1 MYPNSV
7 KERKTIDLKLRI
19 KSSLPK
25 GLQMIALLYLLWK
38 SNDKKSEIIYG
49 EEINTVGNISL
60 KLKDE
65 LFVKL
70 KEYLRQQDIIC
81 SENFEEIVNANPLLT
96 LQYEPLLVGL
106 ELVWKLCK
114 IEFVDQQKSS
124 QVERTGGNRY
134 SKILKYTKNIE
145 IIYHFLKDID
155 DLDKIFYEFLID
167 NRANLNKENEKHLK
181 ISYALTFITEDAK
194 YLIVD
199 EESNEIIFENIGIY
213 EQLLQGNN
221 VKINSSTEVKGSTR
235 ILYSLLDQNMNVYLE
250 YNKSEKLIKLSSVS
264 DTEIL
269 NFSDYYDLIENYKEI
284 TNDIKIIF
292 INSKEDTQNE
302 VKKIELQKIVYGA
315 PGTGKSYSLNQEA
328 KEIFKREI
336 LLEKSSDE
344 IPTKKYWV
352 VTCGERNW
360 AFEEFKR
367 QGIYSIGWEG
377 IKNIS
382 KLTYAQLEKE
392 AIEKYNNKFGATQLN
407 NIAHEMKIGDILLV
421 RKGVKNKE
429 IVGYGVISQEQYEE
443 EIKDNTGKK
452 LSDFY
457 HNIKVDWK
465 KFSPTKL
472 EGYPKY
478 FQRITTYKANP
489 ELIKEFEKVC
499 PQETP
504 SKFDTKEVSTVER
517 VTFYDGY
524 TYGQFV
530 GMYKPV
536 TLDNGDISYEYIPG
550 PFMKQLVLAYKNSK
564 DKFCLLIE
572 EINRAKADKVFGNIF
587 QLLDR
592 NSQGESEYP
601 ISVSKEQYKYLKEN
615 LDEEEDI
622 LERIENEGLY
632 LPNNLYIWATMNSA
646 DDGVQPLDTAFKRRW
661 KFNYISL
668 NANEKA
674 FGNEKEFI
682 IGKYKGEFVFWNK
695 FRKALNTK
703 LKDRI
708 TEDRLI
714 APFFISPNDFDEN
727 SELEKKVLNQ
737 DIFIEKVLMYIFDDL
752 LRHYPKKREQI
763 FKNGI
768 STFSDI
774 VDKNKVNSEE
784 EIQKGI
790 KEEENFLEKV
800 FLEDFIKEAFIKE
813 EKLGVQNEGENSSN

>member
-1 MYPNSV
+1 M
-7 KERKTIDLKLRI
+7 D
-19 KSSLPK
+19 KSL
-25 GLQMIALLYLLWK
+25 
-38 SNDKKSEIIYG
+38 
-49 EEINTVGNISL
+49 
-60 KLKDE
+60 
-65 LFVKL
+65 
-70 KEYLRQQDIIC
+70 
-81 SENFEEIVNANPLLT
+81 
-96 LQYEPLLVGL
+96 
-106 ELVWKLCK
+106 
-114 IEFVDQQKSS
+114 
-124 QVERTGGNRY
+124 
-134 SKILKYTKNIE
+134 
-145 IIYHFLKDID
+145 
-155 DLDKIFYEFLID
+155 
-167 NRANLNKENEKHLK
+167 
-181 ISYALTFITEDAK
+181 
-194 YLIVD
+194 
-199 EESNEIIFENIGIY
+199 
-213 EQLLQGNN
+213 
-221 VKINSSTEVKGSTR
+221 
-235 ILYSLLDQNMNVYLE
+235 
-250 YNKSEKLIKLSSVS
+250 EKLIYTDLKKLEELF
-264 DTEIL
+264 DNKE
-269 NFSDYYDLIENYKEI
+269 ENKEKS
-284 TNDIKIIF
+284 NK
-292 INSKEDTQNE
+292 SP
-302 VKKIELQKIVYGA
+302 VYQKIVYGA

-344 IPTKKYWV
+344 ISTKKYWV
-352 VTCGERNW
+352 VTCGENNW

-367 QGIYSIGWEG
+367 QEIYSIGWEE

-392 AIEKYNNKFGATQLN
+392 VVEKYNNKFGATQLN

-443 EIKDNTGKK
+443 EIKDKNGKK

-465 KFSPTKL
+465 EFSPTKL

-499 PQETP
+499 PQEIP

-536 TLDNGDISYEYIPG
+536 TLDNGDISYEYVPG

-615 LDEEEDI
+615 LGEEEDI

-632 LPNNLYIWATMNSA
+632 LPDNLHIWATMNSA

-668 NANEKA
+668 NANENIFEDKGI
-674 FGNEKEFI
+674 FL
-682 IGKYKGEFVFWNK
+682 IGKYKENEITWNN
-695 FRKALNTK
+695 FRHAINKE
-703 LKDRI
+703 LKNRI

-714 APFFISPNDFDEN
+714 APFFVSINDFEKNIED
-727 SELEKKVLNQ
+727 EKKVLNQ

-752 LRHYPKKREQI
+752 LRHYPKLREKI
-763 FKNGI
+763 FNNNIK
-768 STFSDI
+768 TFSDI
-774 VDKNKVNSEE
+774 Y
-784 EIQKGI
+784 
-790 KEEENFLEKV
+790 EKV
-800 FLEDFIKEAFIKE
+800 TSNEKFLGLIFNE
-813 EKLGVQNEGENSSN
+813 EFLNQILGSDGTDGKD

>member
-1 MYPNSV
+1 MYPNKV

-38 SNDKKSEIIYG
+38 SNNKKSEIIYG
-49 EEINTVGNISL
+49 EEINIAGNIGL
-60 KLKDE
+60 KLKNE
-65 LFVKL
+65 LLLKL
-70 KEYLRQQDIIC
+70 KEYLSQQNIIC
-81 SENFEEIVNANPLLT
+81 SENFEEIVNDNPLLT

-114 IEFVDQQKSS
+114 IEFVDHQKSS

-213 EQLLQGNN
+213 EQLLLGNN

-292 INSKEDTQNE
+292 INSRENTQNV
-302 VKKIELQKIVYGA
+302 VKKFELQKIVYGA
-315 PGTGKSYSLNQEA
+315 PGTGKSYSLN
-328 KEIFKREI
+328 KE
-336 LLEKSSDE
+336 
-344 IPTKKYWV
+344 V
-352 VTCGERNW
+352 ER
-360 AFEEFKR
+360 
-367 QGIYSIGWEG
+367 
-377 IKNIS
+377 
-382 KLTYAQLEKE
+382 L
-392 AIEKYNNKFGATQLN
+392 FGA
-407 NIAHEMKIGDILLV
+407 
-421 RKGVKNKE
+421 NK
-429 IVGYGVISQEQYEE
+429 
-443 EIKDNTGKK
+443 
-452 LSDFY
+452 
-457 HNIKVDWK
+457 
-465 KFSPTKL
+465 
-472 EGYPKY
+472 
-478 FQRITTYKANP
+478 
-489 ELIKEFEKVC
+489 
-499 PQETP
+499 
-504 SKFDTKEVSTVER
+504 ER

-536 TLDNGDISYEYIPG
+536 ITENGDISYKYIPG
-550 PFMKQLVLAYKNSK
+550 SFMKQLVNSYKDPSNN
-564 DKFCLLIE
+564 FCLIIE

-592 NSQGESEYP
+592 DENGNSRYP
-601 ISVSKEQYKYLKEN
+601 ISVSEEQVQYLKEE
-615 LDEEEDI
+615 LKDKKDI
-622 LERIENEGLY
+622 LNRIENKGLY
-632 LPNNLYIWATMNSA
+632 LPNNFYIWATMNSA

-668 NANEKA
+668 NAKEDN
-674 FGNEKEFI
+674 FGNDGETFI
-682 IGKYKGEFVFWNK
+682 IGKYKENNILWNN
-695 FRKALNTK
+695 FRKILNDK
-703 LKDRI
+703 LKVNI

-714 APFFISPNDFDEN
+714 APFFISPNDFEEIDTN
-727 SELEKKVLNQ
+727 IKKIDKNILS
-737 DIFIEKVLMYIFDDL
+737 EKVLMYIFDDL
-752 LRHYPKKREQI
+752 LRHYPKLRKEI
-763 FKNGI
+763 FHNDVK
-768 STFSDI
+768 TFSDI
-774 VDKNKVNSEE
+774 HEKVTKND
-784 EIQKGI
+784 
-790 KEEENFLEKV
+790 NFL
-800 FLEDFIKEAFIKE
+800 
-813 EKLGVQNEGENSSN
+813 KLIFNEGFLNQILGSDGIDGKK

>member
-1 MYPNSV
+1 MYPNRV

-49 EEINTVGNISL
+49 EEINTAGNISL
-60 KLKDE
+60 KLKNE

-124 QVERTGGNRY
+124 QAERTGGNRY

-213 EQLLQGNN
+213 EQLLLGNN

-315 PGTGKSYSLNQEA
+315 PGTGKSYSLNQEV
-328 KEIFKREI
+328 ESIFG
-336 LLEKSSDE
+336 
-344 IPTKKYWV
+344 V
-352 VTCGERNW
+352 
-360 AFEEFKR
+360 
-367 QGIYSIGWEG
+367 
-377 IKNIS
+377 
-382 KLTYAQLEKE
+382 
-392 AIEKYNNKFGATQLN
+392 NK
-407 NIAHEMKIGDILLV
+407 
-421 RKGVKNKE
+421 
-429 IVGYGVISQEQYEE
+429 
-443 EIKDNTGKK
+443 
-452 LSDFY
+452 
-457 HNIKVDWK
+457 
-465 KFSPTKL
+465 
-472 EGYPKY
+472 
-478 FQRITTYKANP
+478 
-489 ELIKEFEKVC
+489 
-499 PQETP
+499 
-504 SKFDTKEVSTVER
+504 ER

-524 TYGQFV
+524 TYGQFI
-530 GMYKPV
+530 GMYKP
-536 TLDNGDISYEYIPG
+536 TMAKEEDISYKYVPG
-550 PFMKQLVLAYKNSK
+550 PFMKQLVKAYKDSSN
-564 DKFCLLIE
+564 KFCLIIE

-592 NSQGESEYP
+592 DDKGNSRYP
-601 ISVSKEQYKYLKEN
+601 ISTSEEQLQYLREELKNKKEV
-615 LDEEEDI
+615 
-622 LERIENEGLY
+622 LERIETKGLY
-632 LPNNLYIWATMNSA
+632 LPDNLYIWATMNSA

-682 IGKYKGEFVFWNK
+682 IGRYKGEFVFWNK

-727 SELEKKVLNQ
+727 SELGKKVLNQ

-800 FLEDFIKEAFIKE
+800 FLEDFIKETFIKE

>member
-1 MYPNSV
+1 MYPNRV

-49 EEINTVGNISL
+49 EEINTAGNISL

-81 SENFEEIVNANPLLT
+81 SENFEEIVNANPILT

-213 EQLLQGNN
+213 EQLLLGNN

-315 PGTGKSYSLNQEA
+315 PGTGKSYSLNQEV
-328 KEIFKREI
+328 ESIFG
-336 LLEKSSDE
+336 
-344 IPTKKYWV
+344 V
-352 VTCGERNW
+352 
-360 AFEEFKR
+360 
-367 QGIYSIGWEG
+367 
-377 IKNIS
+377 
-382 KLTYAQLEKE
+382 
-392 AIEKYNNKFGATQLN
+392 NK
-407 NIAHEMKIGDILLV
+407 
-421 RKGVKNKE
+421 
-429 IVGYGVISQEQYEE
+429 
-443 EIKDNTGKK
+443 
-452 LSDFY
+452 
-457 HNIKVDWK
+457 
-465 KFSPTKL
+465 
-472 EGYPKY
+472 
-478 FQRITTYKANP
+478 
-489 ELIKEFEKVC
+489 
-499 PQETP
+499 
-504 SKFDTKEVSTVER
+504 ER

-524 TYGQFV
+524 TYGQFI
-530 GMYKPV
+530 GMYKP
-536 TLDNGDISYEYIPG
+536 TITEKGDISYKYVPG
-550 PFMKQLVLAYKNSK
+550 PFMKQLVKAYIDSENN
-564 DKFCLLIE
+564 FCLIIE

-592 NSQGESEYP
+592 DEEGNSRYP
-601 ISVSKEQYKYLKEN
+601 ISTSEEQLQYLREELKNKKEV
-615 LDEEEDI
+615 
-622 LERIENEGLY
+622 LERIETKGLY

-727 SELEKKVLNQ
+727 SELGKKVLNQ

-813 EKLGVQNEGENSSN
+813 GN